1 MALKCFSRVV
11 VAVYTITFS
20 FQPFP
25 QSQSDVGFVID
36 DQYLDRIQTSKNQ
49 ILIYFCLAADELFR
63 YSESSRASSPN
74 TVNKH
79 SSRLELCIKSI
90 IIEAD
95 PSLVGG

>member
-1 MALKCFSRVV
+1 
-11 VAVYTITFS
+11 
-20 FQPFP
+20 
-25 QSQSDVGFVID
+25 D
-36 DQYLDRIQTSKNQ
+36 DSILTQNL
-49 ILIYFCLAADELFR
+49 ILIYFCLAVDELFR

-79 SSRLELCIKSI
+79 SSCLELCIKSI